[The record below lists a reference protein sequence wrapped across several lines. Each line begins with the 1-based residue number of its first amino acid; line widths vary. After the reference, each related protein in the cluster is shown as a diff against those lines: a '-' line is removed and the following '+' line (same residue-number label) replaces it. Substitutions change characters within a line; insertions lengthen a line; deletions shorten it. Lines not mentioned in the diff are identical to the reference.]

1 MKISHKASGFLAIF
15 SVFAGWGLVMGGGA
29 AGNHILLYGG
39 GTLLGIGVIYLL
51 FRLYKMAKKRER
63 QEQGE

>member
-1 MKISHKASGFLAIF
+1 MKISHKVLGFLAIF

-29 AGNHILLYGG
+29 AGNHLLLYGG
-39 GTLLGIGVIYLL
+39 GALLGIGVIYLL
-51 FRLYKMAKKRER
+51 SRLYKMAKNREN